1 MRPRRGSE
9 AVIAAWLRR
18 VTLSL
23 VAAALCFAFPARA
36 DQPPARIIA
45 IGGSVTE
52 IVYAL
57 GEQHRLIARDT
68 TSTYPPEAES
78 LPDVGYIRALSA
90 EGVLGLAPDLIIA
103 LEGAGPPEVIS
114 VIKASGIPLVEIP
127 DGYDSA
133 AISTKIR
140 AVGEALGVETRAE
153 TLATAV
159 DAAISKAAEAAS
171 ASPRRPRALFIL
183 SMQGGR
189 IMAAGGNTHADGIMR
204 LAGGDNVM
212 NSIKGYKPVS
222 DEAVMVAAPEV
233 VVMMD
238 RSGDHAI
245 SDEMLFAHPALS
257 ASPAAANH
265 AVVRLDGM
273 KLLGFGPRTAEAI
286 AELSEKMR
294 QAIPQ
299 QAAN

>member
-1 MRPRRGSE
+1 MRPRTGTTASRNN
-9 AVIAAWLRR
+9 WLRA
-18 VTLSL
+18 TLLL
-23 VAAALCFAFPARA
+23 VASALSFTLPAQA
-36 DQPPARIIA
+36 GESPARIIT

-57 GEQHRLIARDT
+57 GEQDRLIARDT
-68 TSTYPPEAES
+68 TSTYPAEAAA

-103 LEGAGPPEVIS
+103 LEGSGPPEVLA
-114 VIKASGIPLVEIP
+114 VIKASGIPLIEIP
-127 DGYDSA
+127 DGYDGA

-140 AVGEALGVETRAE
+140 TVGEALGVEAKADV
-153 TLATAV
+153 LATAI
-159 DAAISKAAEAAS
+159 DNAIATAAEAAS
-171 ASPRRPRALFIL
+171 ASSYRPRVLFIL

-189 IMAAGGNTHADGIMR
+189 IMSAGTNTHADGIIR

-212 NSIKGYKPVS
+212 NTIKGYKPVS
-222 DEAVMVAAPEV
+222 DEAVMVTAPDV

-238 RSGDHAI
+238 RGGDHAI

-299 QAAN
+299 AAN

>member
-1 MRPRRGSE
+1 MFAFMR
-9 AVIAAWLRR
+9 AVLR
-18 VTLSL
+18 VGLF
-23 VAAALCFAFPARA
+23 VAAALALASQARA
-36 DQPPARIIA
+36 GEAPARIIA

-57 GEQHRLIARDT
+57 GGQERLVARDT
-68 TSTYPPEAES
+68 TSTFPPEALD

-90 EGVLGLAPDLIIA
+90 EGVIGLAPDLIIA
-103 LEGAGPPEVIS
+103 LEGAGPPEVMA
-114 VIKASGIPLVEIP
+114 VIRESGIALAEIP
-127 DGYDSA
+127 DGYDAA

-140 AVGEALGVETRAE
+140 AVGRALGLEAKAE
-153 TLATAV
+153 ILACTV
-159 DAAISKAAEAAS
+159 DAAIARAAGAAAS
-171 ASPRRPRALFIL
+171 ADRPRALFIL

-189 IMAAGGNTHADGIMR
+189 IMAAGADTHADGIIR

-212 NSIKGYKPVS
+212 AGISGYKPVS
-222 DEAVMVAAPEV
+222 DEAVMAAAPDV

-238 RSGDHAI
+238 RTGDHAI

-257 ASPAAANH
+257 SSPAASAH

-286 AELSEKMR
+286 AELSDKMR
-294 QAIPQ
+294 L
-299 QAAN
+299 AARVAN